1 MSENPQEYSAL
12 YEPLK
17 KAANLKYKEYIK
29 ETILENQRRGY
40 FLRIY
45 PARGSDMYDPFFQ
58 HPRPYNKIIYKVLFS
73 DEVIKN
79 YGKLQGFSNSN
90 AAETKQ
96 IGYDMKLPPTSY
108 EQYKKINQDRTT
120 SSS

>member
-1 MSENPQEYSAL
+1 
-12 YEPLK
+12 LK

-40 FLRIY
+40 YLRIY

-79 YGKLQGFSNSN
+79 YGKLSGFSNAS

-108 EQYKKINQDRTT
+108 EQYKK
-120 SSS
+120 